1 MFTGTPEELR
11 AHEDKARAIAG
22 RIAALLAEA
31 ESEGFDIVVAPG
43 EILLLL
49 GASVSRRGGSW
60 HVN

>member
-11 AHEDKARAIAG
+11 AHEAKARAIAG
-22 RIAALLAEA
+22 RIAALLTEA
-31 ESEGFDIVVAPG
+31 ESEGFDVVVIPG
-43 EILLLL
+43 SVLLQL